1 MRVLALA
8 AVVMTFVATSATAAV
23 YRIPAVRMP
32 AVFRVA
38 TAPVAPS
45 LSIVVPTAPVAPLLA
60 AILSARGFNLG
71 SMPRR

>member
-1 MRVLALA
+1 MRALALA
-8 AVVMTFVATSATAAV
+8 AVLTLAASTASAAV

-38 TAPVAPS
+38 TAPVAPT
-45 LSIVVPTAPVAPLLA
+45 LSIVVPTSPVAPSLA
-60 AILSARGFNLG
+60 AILAARGFNLG